1 MKIYIAAFAYI
12 NSRGFGDYAK
22 GASWT
27 DIGVDN
33 FNQCQWK
40 QLFSSAFDRFGR
52 LDSLSKHVVAA
63 VELLGIPMPCDDMKD
78 NETAVYIGTESGSYE
93 VDKLFYKS
101 ITQPGG
107 ASPKL
112 FSYTLPSIAIGEV
125 AIRYNITG
133 PNLCISAGELTG
145 LVALWESA
153 VMLRSEEVTRCI
165 TVISN
170 AGSSDFDSMPESSSY
185 ALLLSTKRP
194 GNTHEVICSID
205 FDDHEHNCPAVS
217 DIQKL
222 YDYIKKPRQEALW
235 LETPK
240 GYNTKNRL
248 RIEHRERV
256 FE

>member
-1 MKIYIAAFAYI
+1 MKIYIEAFAYI
-12 NSRGFGDYAK
+12 NSRGFGDHAEHTN
-22 GASWT
+22 WT
-27 DIGVDN
+27 DIGIDA
-33 FNQCQWK
+33 FSQCQWK
-40 QLFSSAFDRFGR
+40 KLFNSTFDRFGR
-52 LDSLSKHVVAA
+52 LDLLAKHVVAA
-63 VELLGIPMPCDDMKD
+63 VELLRIPIPQNDLKD
-78 NETAVYIGTESGSYE
+78 NDIAVYIGTETGCCQ
-93 VDKLFYKS
+93 VDVLFYKS

-112 FSYTLPSIAIGEV
+112 FSCTLPSIAIGEV

-145 LVALWESA
+145 LIALWESA

-170 AGSSDFDSMPESSSY
+170 AVSPDFDSTLDSASY
-185 ALLLSTKRP
+185 ALLLTTKLP
-194 GNTHEVICSID
+194 ENTRKVICSVD
-205 FDDHEHNCPAVS
+205 FDDHNHNCPAVN

-222 YDYIKKPRQEALW
+222 YEYIKNPHQGPLW

-248 RIEHRERV
+248 RIDHRG
-256 FE
+256 

>member
-1 MKIYIAAFAYI
+1 MKIYITAFAYI
-12 NSRGFGDYAK
+12 NSRGFGGYVEHTN
-22 GASWT
+22 WT
-27 DIGVDN
+27 DIGIEN

-40 QLFSSAFDRFGR
+40 HLFNSTFDRFGR
-52 LDSLSKHVVAA
+52 LDSLAKHVVAA
-63 VELLGIPMPCDDMKD
+63 VELLRIPIPQNDLKD
-78 NETAVYIGTESGSYE
+78 NDIAVYLGTETGSCE
-93 VDKLFYKS
+93 VDILFYKS

-133 PNLCISAGELTG
+133 PNLCLSAGELTG
-145 LVALWESA
+145 LIALWESA

-170 AGSSDFDSMPESSSY
+170 MGSPDFDSALEPSSY
-185 ALLLSTKRP
+185 AFLLSTKLP
-194 GNTHEVICSID
+194 ENTNKVICSVD
-205 FDDHEHNCPAVS
+205 FDDHEHNCSAVS

-222 YDYIKKPRQEALW
+222 YDYIKKPWQEVLW

-248 RIEHRERV
+248 RIEHRR
-256 FE
+256 